1 MAVISFGLLGLFWQL
16 SAGTIFNTI
25 LVPSP
30 GETFRTAWQM
40 LQTGELG
47 RHVGVSLMR
56 VLIGYVCG
64 CLLGVGLGAAIGRF
78 RVFRELVEPLID
90 LIRPISPVA
99 VVPLAMMWFGI
110 EIVRPSCRERV
121 CMYV

>member
-1 MAVISFGLLGLFWQL
+1 MAASAGKRHADATRQSCTDRAWHTEKGGNVNTTLKRRLRTLGMAVISFGLLGLFWQL

-64 CLLGVGLGAAIGRF
+64 CLQIGR
-78 RVFRELVEPLID
+78 
-90 LIRPISPVA
+90 A
-99 VVPLAMMWFGI
+99 
-110 EIVRPSCRERV
+110 SCRESV
-121 CMYV
+121 CQYV